1 MLSLSDGFDSVAV
14 IGWIPQHR
22 FYLFTSRWAITYT
35 LDVIL
40 SVDALLSGHP
50 TCTYDPF
57 PQPALD
63 DEYQSEKVFNDCKY
77 RLYQLCNQNFHSRLE
92 VSKSEDQV
100 KKLEAEA
107 ISQHNE
113 YPTLSAWLQE
123 RADQEDIGQEHEQTQ
138 DHLDNI

>member
-1 MLSLSDGFDSVAV
+1 MLFSQLMPYFLATRLVPM
-14 IGWIPQHR
+14 IR
-22 FYLFTSRWAITYT
+22 F
-35 LDVIL
+35 
-40 SVDALLSGHP
+40 HH
-50 TCTYDPF
+50 
-57 PQPALD
+57 
-63 DEYQSEKVFNDCKY
+63 EYPSEKLFYDFKY

-107 ISQHNE
+107 ISRHNE

-138 DHLDNI
+138 DHLDNIWYHEYRNLASEAWLRSEPDQDSKNSRKRKYS